1 MPIRVIAGTAKGRKL
16 KMVPGL
22 STRPVMDRVKEALF
36 NILGQGIVGST
47 FLDLFA
53 GTGSVGIEALSRG
66 AALARFVE
74 NHPLA
79 VRTIH
84 ENLAHTRLSDR
95 AQVLR
100 ANVFHYLR
108 TPNPEPFEY
117 IYVAPPQYLG
127 LWKETLLQLDE
138 NPGHVQQDG
147 IVIVQLDPRERE
159 PIALHTLQ
167 PYDERI
173 YGKTM
178 LWFFERV
185 SSEP

>member
-1 MPIRVIAGTAKGRKL
+1 MPIRVISGTAKGRKL
-16 KMVPGL
+16 KMVPGS

-36 NILGQGIVGST
+36 NILGQGVVDST

-84 ENLAHTRLSDR
+84 ENLAHTRLADR
-95 AQVLR
+95 AQVVR
-100 ANVFHYLR
+100 ANVFVYLR
-108 TPNPEPFEY
+108 TPRPDPFEY
-117 IYVAPPQYLG
+117 IYVAPPQYQG
-127 LWKETLLQLDE
+127 FWKETLLLLDE
-138 NPGHVQQDG
+138 NPAHVQEDG
-147 IVIVQLDPRERE
+147 IVIVQIDPRERQE
-159 PIALHTLQ
+159 ISLRHLQ
-167 PYDERI
+167 PYDMRI

-185 SSEP
+185 SSG